1 MQGVKKSNPMVQW
14 GRREVVD
21 MEFVMGVFTFYF
33 VDLQSTKFI
42 HHKNIILIVCTY
54 CTLFAT
60 TANLESQYYP
70 TYVKINPV
78 IIQQLFRVCSNL
90 VRI

>member
-1 MQGVKKSNPMVQW
+1 MVQW
-14 GRREVVD
+14 GGIEVVD
-21 MEFVMGVFTFYF
+21 VRFVMGVFTFNF

-42 HHKNIILIVCTY
+42 HHKNIILLVCTY
-54 CTLFAT
+54 CILFAT
-60 TANLESQYYP
+60 IENLESQYYP